1 MRGTTNAVPAAVG
14 GLKIIASASVIL
26 EADTRQDIALPAG
39 VKVLFV
45 IASGNGT
52 GWAAGA
58 GECPMVML
66 VLGVVDAAR
75 AGNLLGVR
83 TLDGLRSFQAWN
95 DVTGNRLE
103 IAYLALG

>member
-1 MRGTTNAVPAAVG
+1 
-14 GLKIIASASVIL
+14 
-26 EADTRQDIALPAG
+26 
-39 VKVLFV
+39 
-45 IASGNGT
+45 
-52 GWAAGA
+52 
-58 GECPMVML
+58 MVML
-66 VLGVVDAAR
+66 VLGVVDAAK

>member
-1 MRGTTNAVPAAVG
+1 MIFNGSGGSGGSG
-14 GLKIIASASVIL
+14 GLKVLASASVIL

-52 GWAAGA
+52 GWAPGS

-66 VLGVVDAAR
+66 VSGVVNAAK
-75 AGNLLGVR
+75 AGSLLGVR
-83 TLDGLRSFQAWN
+83 TLDGLQSFQAWN
-95 DVTGNRLE
+95 DWTGSRLE

>member
-1 MRGTTNAVPAAVG
+1 MNGATNAAPAAG

-58 GECPMVML
+58 GE
-66 VLGVVDAAR
+66 
-75 AGNLLGVR
+75 
-83 TLDGLRSFQAWN
+83 
-95 DVTGNRLE
+95 
-103 IAYLALG
+103 